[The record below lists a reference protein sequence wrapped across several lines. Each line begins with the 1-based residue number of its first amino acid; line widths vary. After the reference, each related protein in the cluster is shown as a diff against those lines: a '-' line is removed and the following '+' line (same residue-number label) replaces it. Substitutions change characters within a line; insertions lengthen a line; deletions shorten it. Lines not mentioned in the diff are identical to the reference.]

1 MSFVLALLAA
11 ATTPG
16 AVTTPVLARP
26 VERGDILSPSDFI
39 EEERPAS
46 AAAGALSPSAVTGME
61 ATRRLSP
68 GAVVRGNDVMAARM
82 VRRGEQVTLRVRQGG
97 LTITT
102 QGKALSD
109 GRRGDT
115 VRVVATP
122 TNRTLEGA
130 VEGPGAVR
138 IVAN

>member
-11 ATTPG
+11 ATP
-16 AVTTPVLARP
+16 VTVATPVLARP

-39 EEERPAS
+39 EEARAPS
-46 AAAGALSPSAVTGME
+46 AGVGALSPAAVNGME

-82 VRRGEQVTLRVRQGG
+82 VRRGEQVTLKVRQGG
-97 LTITT
+97 LTITA

-130 VEGPGAVR
+130 VEGPGTVR